1 MQESKL
7 ANLLRQERF
16 NEIEITSFI
25 DTFEVVT
32 LRKGDHILKEGQVC
46 TFLGFVD
53 KGLLIYYNISEDGE
67 EKICDFAIENQ
78 WVTQYQSMSTNS
90 KSLLSIKAIEPT
102 ILLKTTHQNLI
113 NIAEE
118 MPRIDKYFKKMID
131 NFLFTMVSRT
141 NDFQNLI
148 AEERYSKF
156 VKENPQLIQRL
167 PQYYLASFLGIA
179 PQSLSRIRKNNLR

>member
-1 MQESKL
+1 MQESRL
-7 ANLLRQERF
+7 ANLLRQEKF
-16 NEIEITSFI
+16 TETEITSFI
-25 DTFEVVT
+25 ETFEVVT
-32 LRKGDHILKEGQVC
+32 LQKGDHILKEGQVC

-102 ILLKTTHQNLI
+102 ILLKTTHQNLM

-131 NFLFTMVSRT
+131 NFLFTMVRRT

>member
-1 MQESKL
+1 MQESRL
-7 ANLLRQERF
+7 ANLLRQEKF

-25 DTFEVVT
+25 ETFEVVT
-32 LRKGDHILKEGQVC
+32 LQKGDHILKEGQVC

-102 ILLKTTHQNLI
+102 ILLKTTHQNLM